1 MLLFSPFPLAIK
13 PFQKAALMQKISL
26 SALALSLALPFVSYA
41 KDAKVLKVSESVEI
55 KATPAKVWEKAGNF
69 GDLGAWHPAVK
80 TTQILS
86 GENGQAGAVRLLT
99 LQDGGT
105 VKETLLSFDPEKM
118 RYAYNIV
125 EGVLPVS
132 AYTSTL
138 SVSKAKKDLCKV
150 TWSGEFRR
158 KDTSENPAAG
168 QDDTTATKT
177 MTAVYRAGLDNLKRI
192 METK

>member
-1 MLLFSPFPLAIK
+1 MNKILFTALAVSLAV
-13 PFQKAALMQKISL
+13 PYASFAKAAKI
-26 SALALSLALPFVSYA
+26 
-41 KDAKVLKVSESVEI
+41 LKVSESVEI
-55 KATPAKVWEKAGNF
+55 KAIPEKVWEKVSDF

-86 GENGQAGAVRLLT
+86 GEKGKVGAVRLLT

-105 VKETLLSFDPEKM
+105 VKETLLSFDPKKM
-118 RYAYNIV
+118 RYSYDIV

-132 AYTSTL
+132 DYTSSIT
-138 SVSKAKKDLCKV
+138 VSKAKKDLCKI
-150 TWSGEFRR
+150 TWSGEFKR
-158 KDTSENPAAG
+158 KDTSENPAVG

-177 MTAVYRAGLDNLKRI
+177 MSSVYRAGLDNLKTI

>member
-1 MLLFSPFPLAIK
+1 MNKVL
-13 PFQKAALMQKISL
+13 L
-26 SALALSLALPFVSYA
+26 SALAFSLAVPYA
-41 KDAKVLKVSESVEI
+41 SFAKAAKVLKVTESVEI
-55 KATPAKVWEKAGNF
+55 QALPAKVWEKVSDF

-86 GENGQAGAVRLLT
+86 GENGKVGAVRLLT

-105 VKETLLSFDPEKM
+105 LKETLLSLDPKKM
-118 RYAYNIV
+118 RYSYNIV

-132 AYTSTL
+132 EYTS
-138 SVSKAKKDLCKV
+138 SIAISKAKKDFCKV
-150 TWSGEFRR
+150 TWSGEFKR
-158 KDTSENPAAG
+158 KDTSETPAAG

-177 MTAVYRAGLDNLKRI
+177 VSSVYRAGLDNLKTL

>member
-1 MLLFSPFPLAIK
+1 VSALRIHPL
-13 PFQKAALMQKISL
+13 QKAMIMKKIPL
-26 SALALSLALPFVSYA
+26 SALAIFLAAPFASYA
-41 KDAKVLKVSESVEI
+41 KPAKVLKISESVEI
-55 KATPAKVWEKAGNF
+55 QATPAQVWDKVGNF

-80 TTQILS
+80 TTEILS
-86 GENGQAGAVRLLT
+86 GENGKVGAVRFLT

-105 VKETLLSFDPEKM
+105 IKETLLSFDPRKM
-118 RYAYNIV
+118 RYSYNIV

-132 AYTSTL
+132 EYASSI

-150 TWSGEFRR
+150 IWSGEFKR

-177 MTAVYRAGLDNLKRI
+177 MISVYRGGLDNLKTI
-192 METK
+192 MEAK